1 VLAPLTLVPLANAAL
16 VYLHAMEEKG
26 QLKRIERLMLKI
38 LPLVM

>member
-1 VLAPLTLVPLANAAL
+1 VVLAPLTFILLADAAL

-26 QLKRIERLMLKI
+26 LKRIERLMLKI